1 MLDVVITI
9 AEFKNQLKVRGYAES
24 TVLWYSSSLDMFKRY
39 LDDKDIRDIRK
50 VNHQL
55 ILDYQEHLMTR
66 PLSIETRATHIRAVK
81 RLFEGLAESHKL
93 LINPTEGI
101 IETSRRN
108 RKIGTVL
115 TLNEVKS
122 LLAQPNLSKP
132 THIRD
137 RAIIE
142 TFYSTGMRLNELISL
157 EVYDVDLKEK
167 IIFIRKGKGNKQRVV
182 PLGKNAA
189 GYIREYIEKV
199 RPRHA
204 RKNPR
209 ERRLFLTDSGLPLTK
224 INVAQF
230 IRKHRIE
237 AGIKKPASPHT
248 LRRTCATHLLQQ
260 GADIRYVQELLG
272 HKDLRTTQQYT
283 KVMPLEVKKVHDNAH
298 PNNREEVPKVN

>member
-1 MLDVVITI
+1 MTLDAVITI
-9 AEFKNQLKVRGYAES
+9 AEFKNQLKARGYAES
-24 TVLWYSSSLDMFKRY
+24 TVLWYGVSLDQFKRY
-39 LDDKDIRDIRK
+39 LDDKGIRDIRQ
-50 VNHQL
+50 VNHPM
-55 ILDYQEHLMTR
+55 ILDYQEHLMTL
-66 PLSIETRATHIRAVK
+66 PLAMETKAVRIRAVK
-81 RLFEGLAESHKL
+81 RLFEGLAEAHKL

-101 IETSRRN
+101 VETSRRN

-115 TLNEVKS
+115 TLDEVKK
-122 LLAQPNLSKP
+122 LLAQPNLAKP

-137 RAIIE
+137 RAIME
-142 TFYSTGMRLNELISL
+142 TFYSTGIRLNELISL

-182 PLGKNAA
+182 PMGKHAA
-189 GYIREYIEKV
+189 GYIREYIEKA

-209 ERRLFLTDSGLPLTK
+209 ERRLFLTDSGRPLTK
-224 INVAQF
+224 LNVEQF
-230 IRKHRIE
+230 IRKYRIE
-237 AGIKKPASPHT
+237 AGIKKPASPHA

-298 PNNREEVPKVN
+298 PNNRRQDED